1 MSRYFKLLGFNEVMN
16 EFSIVCR
23 ILGTLFNRAPQD
35 PMLQPLMNMI
45 AEGKLKQ
52 AWPLEQD
59 ELLVRLQ
66 QNSDLSLIESDY
78 QALFV
83 GQSAKV
89 AICRSD
95 YTDGTENE
103 VRHFLSERGMPLSDT
118 AADQFGSLLL
128 AASWLEDQAAED
140 EVQAQI
146 TLFDKYL
153 LPWCGQFLGKVEAH
167 AVSGFYRTLAMI
179 TREALQALRE
189 ELEAE

>member
-1 MSRYFKLLGFNEVMN
+1 MN

-23 ILGTLFNRAPQD
+23 ILGTLFNRSPQD
-35 PMLQPLMNMI
+35 PLLQPLMSMI

-66 QNSDLSLIESDY
+66 QHCDLSVIEPDY

-83 GQSAKV
+83 GKPAIGESAKV
-89 AICRSD
+89 AVFRSD
-95 YTDGTENE
+95 YTDGTEQE
-103 VRHFLSERGMPLSDT
+103 VRQFLMERGMPLSDT

-146 TLFDKYL
+146 ALFDDYV

-189 ELEAE
+189 ELDSE

>member
-1 MSRYFKLLGFNEVMN
+1 MN

-35 PMLQPLMNMI
+35 PVLQPVITMI

-59 ELLVRLQ
+59 ALLDRLQ
-66 QNSDLSLIESDY
+66 KNSELSVITADY
-78 QALFV
+78 QALFT
-83 GQSAKV
+83 GGSASV
-89 AICRSD
+89 PVYRSAYVD
-95 YTDGTENE
+95 KDESE
-103 VRHFLSERGMPLSDT
+103 IREFLVERGMPLPET
-118 AADQFGSLLL
+118 PADQFGFLLL

-146 TLFDKYL
+146 ALFDQYL

-167 AVSGFYRTLAMI
+167 ATSGFYRTLAVI

-189 ELEAE
+189 ELESE

>member
-1 MSRYFKLLGFNEVMN
+1 MN
-16 EFSIVCR
+16 EFSIICR

-35 PMLQPLMNMI
+35 PLLQPLMTMV

-52 AWPLEQD
+52 AWPLEQN
-59 ELLVRLQ
+59 ELLDRLQ
-66 QNSDLSLIESDY
+66 QNCELSVIASDY

-83 GQSAKV
+83 GKSAKV

-103 VRHFLSERGMPLSDT
+103 VRQFLIARGMPLSDT

-128 AASWLEDQAAED
+128 AASWLEEQAAED

-146 TLFDKYL
+146 TLFDEYL

-167 AVSGFYRTLAMI
+167 AISGFYRTLAI
-179 TREALQALRE
+179 ISREALQELRE
-189 ELEAE
+189 ELESE